1 MAVRL
6 RLARHGAKKTPFYR
20 IVAAD
25 GRSPRDGR
33 FLEVVGTYDPM
44 KEPAD
49 VRLKQERIDY
59 WVSVGATPTDTVRSL
74 LRRARR
80 TPDTV
85 TFLDGAAAV
94 AQQAAKAAK
103 AAAPEAAPKKAAPAA
118 PAAEVAAP
126 EAPAA
131 EAAAPEA
138 PAAEAAAPEAPAA
151 EAAAPEAPAADAAP
165 EAAPAAAAE
174 EAAAEETPAGDAE

>member
-25 GRSPRDGR
+25 GRAPRDGR

-44 KEPAD
+44 TEPAE
-49 VRLKQERIDY
+49 VRLKQERIEY
-59 WVSVGATPTDTVRSL
+59 WVGVGATPTDTVKSL

-85 TFLDGAAAV
+85 TFLDGTAAA
-94 AQQAAKAAK
+94 APAKPKAKAKAKKPAAPVAK
-103 AAAPEAAPKKAAPAA
+103 AAAPVEAAPVEAAP
-118 PAAEVAAP
+118 VV
-126 EAPAA
+126 EAPVVEAPVV
-131 EAAAPEA
+131 EAAAPVVEAAPAVEEA
-138 PAAEAAAPEAPAA
+138 PAVEAAPAV
-151 EAAAPEAPAADAAP
+151 EEAPAADEAP
-165 EAAPAAAAE
+165 AE
-174 EAAAEETPAGDAE
+174 EAE